1 MTIYIGSRSDH
12 CLALSETHWLTES
25 MLKTDAVDDVSDAAY
40 YVY

>member
-1 MTIYIGSRSDH
+1 MAIYIGSRPDH